1 MLIDMHVHSAPMST
15 CGKRPVNEI
24 IDITMDAGMDGMVL
38 TDHYNRKGMLEGET
52 YEQYAKRYIDSFENA
67 RKYAEEKGFK
77 LFFGIEVSPLAYK
90 RTHLVVYGVGY
101 DFILNN
107 VNMIEYDQ
115 QKLYE
120 AVKAAGG
127 VLIQAHPYRKNVD
140 RLLDLDYLDGIELSC
155 HPGYDGTHI
164 DELAP
169 IAAGAGKILTCGGDY
184 HGGSSGRVRCGMYLP
199 GDFNTTYDIAKYLV
213 STDSVK
219 LCVQEAGD
227 TVQRNVEFR
236 RGIGVI

>member
-15 CGKRPVNEI
+15 CGKRPSNEI
-24 IDITMDAGMDGMVL
+24 IDITAETGMDGMVL
-38 TDHYNRKGMLEGET
+38 TNHYNRKGMHEGES
-52 YEQYAKRYIDSFENA
+52 YEQYANRYIYEYEVA
-67 RKYAEEKGFK
+67 AKYAEQKGFK
-77 LFFGIEVSPLAYK
+77 LFFGIEVSPIAYK

-107 VNMIEYDQ
+107 VNMIEYDHQ
-115 QKLYE
+115 TLYR

-140 RLLDLDYLDGIELSC
+140 RLLDLNFLDGIELSC

-169 IAAGAGKILTCGGDY
+169 IAASAGKILTCGGDY
-184 HGGSSGRVRCGMYLP
+184 HGGSAGRVRCGMYFP
-199 GDFNTTYDIAKYLV
+199 DSFADTFDIAKYLET
-213 STDSVK
+213 TDSVK
-219 LCVQEAGD
+219 LCVQDVGEITQKD
-227 TVQRNVEFR
+227 ITFN
-236 RGIGVI
+236 RGQGIV